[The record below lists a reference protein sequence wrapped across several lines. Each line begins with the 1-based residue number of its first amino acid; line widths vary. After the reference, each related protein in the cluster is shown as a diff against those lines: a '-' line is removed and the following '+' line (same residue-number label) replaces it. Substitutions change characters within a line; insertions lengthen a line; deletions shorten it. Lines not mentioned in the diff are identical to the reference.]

1 MRLYYEYKKKRNI
14 GNPKDIL
21 AVALRELF
29 YFSKPILSYL
39 NSRIIIPYWKL
50 QCRDRVNSYK

>member
-29 YFSKPILSYL
+29 YFAEPILSYL
-39 NSRIIIPYWKL
+39 NRMIITSYWKF
-50 QCRDRVNSYK
+50 QCKDSVNSYK